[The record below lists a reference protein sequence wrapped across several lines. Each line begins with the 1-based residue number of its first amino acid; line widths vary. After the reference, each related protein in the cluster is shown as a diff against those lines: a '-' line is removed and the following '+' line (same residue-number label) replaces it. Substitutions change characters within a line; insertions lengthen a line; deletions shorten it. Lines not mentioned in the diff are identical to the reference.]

1 MLGKVEGKIRPGRE
15 RMRWLDSITDLMDMN
30 IFQILGDSGGQRSWC
45 ATVHGVAESDTLLTT
60 KDSVPGPKAP
70 FSVSLSQLVFPTL
83 LHFIFVLSSM
93 I

>member
-1 MLGKVEGKIRPGRE
+1 MLGKVEGKIRSGRE

-30 IFQILGDSGGQRSWC
+30 ISQILGDSGGQSSWC

-70 FSVSLSQLVFPTL
+70 FSVSLSQLVFPAL
-83 LHFIFVLSSM
+83 LYFIFVLSSM